1 MGIDC
6 ISINGV
12 NIYPFASFEEII
24 AFAEEKKGILVAMNA
39 GKIGHSS
46 PEMQDVINNNIG
58 YADGIAA
65 VFALKK
71 KGVKNAVKLP
81 GCELWLKIIEK
92 KYKDSSFYIVGG
104 TQEVIENTIKRLKQ
118 DFEGINI
125 VGYRN
130 GYLKTDEEI
139 NALEYDIVSK
149 QPSVVFLAMGSPKQ
163 ELLMKKLLEKH
174 PAIYQG
180 LGGSLDVYTGKVE
193 RAPGWLIRWNLEGP
207 YRVLRDFSKWRRFV
221 FDLGVIIKIKLG
233 IMK

>member
-1 MGIDC
+1 MERYS

-24 AFAEEKKGILVAMNA
+24 AFAEHKKGILVAMNA

-46 PEMQDVINNNIG
+46 PEMQDIINNNIG

-81 GCELWLKIIEK
+81 GCELWLRIIEK
-92 KYKDSSFYIVGG
+92 KYRNSSFYIVGG
-104 TQEVIENTIKRLKQ
+104 TQEVIENTINRLKL

-130 GYLKTDEEI
+130 GYLKTEEEI
-139 NALEYDIVSK
+139 SALENDIVSK

-193 RAPGWLIRWNLEGP
+193 RAPEWLIRWNLEGP
-207 YRVLRDFSKWRRFV
+207 YRVLKDFSKWRRFV
-221 FDLGVIIKIKLG
+221 FDLGVILKIKLG
-233 IMK
+233 IMR

>member
-1 MGIDC
+1 MERDS
-6 ISINGV
+6 ISINDV
-12 NIYPFASFEEII
+12 NIYPFVSFDEII
-24 AFAEEKKGILVAMNA
+24 AFAEQKKGILVAMNA

-46 PEMQDVINNNIG
+46 LEMQKIINNNIG

-92 KYKDSSFYIVGG
+92 KYRDSSFYIVGG
-104 TQEVIENTIKRLKQ
+104 TQEVIENTINRLKQ

-125 VGYRN
+125 IGYRN
-130 GYLKTDEEI
+130 GYLKTEEEI
-139 NALEYDIVSK
+139 SALENDIVSK

-163 ELLMKKLLEKH
+163 ELLMKKLSDKH

-193 RAPGWLIRWNLEGP
+193 RAPEWLIRWNLEGP
-207 YRVLRDFSKWRRFV
+207 YRVLKDFSKWRRFV
-221 FDLGVIIKIKLG
+221 FDLGVILKIKLG
-233 IMK
+233 IMR

>member
-1 MGIDC
+1 MKTEK

-12 NIYPFASFEEII
+12 NLYSFASFDDII

-39 GKIGHSS
+39 GKIGHST
-46 PEMQDVINNNIG
+46 PEMQDIINNNIG
-58 YADGIAA
+58 YADGMAA
-65 VFALKK
+65 VWALKK

-104 TQEVIENTIKRLKQ
+104 TQDVIEKTINRLKQ
-118 DFEGINI
+118 EYEGINI

-130 GYLKTDEEI
+130 GYLKIDEEI
-139 NALEYDIVSK
+139 NALENDIVSK
-149 QPSVVFLAMGSPKQ
+149 QPSVVFMAMGSPKQ
-163 ELLMKKLLEKH
+163 ELLMKRFLQKH
-174 PAIYQG
+174 HTIYQG

-193 RAPGWLIRWNLEGP
+193 RAPEWLIRWNLEGP

-221 FDLGVIIKIKLG
+221 FDLGVIVKIKLG